1 MRKIL
6 LSVLFVLFVLPA
18 FHAAAE
24 VTVVPGAEA
33 EKSYSELWKI
43 LENPPAGMDSGRIA
57 ECFRDVLNRL
67 EKRNQPEEYDKLLHL
82 VQTKY
87 AENPDVLVMMANC
100 RSSFPDYGYRIGE
113 VFTRAGNRSGTGEM
127 LSCREHD
134 RVFMLKLFLSALKR
148 AEKSSRNLPE
158 RFYGAFAGLLI
169 PEPEES
175 WKLQNL
181 TDLQNALPDYQSR
194 WKAEP
199 RLPSPVNSDGS
210 PIFYSVPS
218 NFDLAKNDGER
229 LRFLLAKAGKEGEQM
244 LADFLCRQLDPSG
257 NWRWVYR
264 SYQSTKEG
272 EEFLKSLSDGETLAY
287 MANGFQRISLP
298 DDQNYIAIYRK
309 YGKYKVLGDLY
320 VARRQFPRALRE
332 YQAALKASPKDK
344 GLMEQIHQ
352 LKDNLCMLAPVKVQ
366 TAGREPELTLIYR
379 NAMEAEVTVRSLDEK
394 KILNTVLEL
403 LSKPQKEFSPGAF
416 YGLPVPDLEKHF
428 HGAVGEEKA
437 KFSLKLD
444 PERDHSDTEKKF
456 RLPLKEAGAYLV
468 TVSLKDGNTSQ
479 MVVWL
484 TEYALTM
491 TQTTDQPNRLLLNHA
506 ATGAPVPDRKI
517 RLHFFRT
524 VYAQKPEEIRK
535 FGKVRIETKNLTL
548 TTDADGSVVMPAM
561 NMSLLWAVADVDGRM
576 AVYTGG
582 GYFSSERQGAGAIY
596 DRTMAFLITDRPIY
610 KPGNMVE
617 FSGFLRRASYREKVS
632 YRYPASVFVTVTAP
646 FGKELYSA
654 EMPLSQKTGAF
665 AGRFHLPDDAALG
678 GYWIAARTR
687 KGGDYLGNI
696 HFRVE
701 EYKKPEY
708 RVAVKL
714 PSGAVRIGE
723 TISASVSAD
732 YYFGQPVADAEVSC
746 SVYRE
751 KAEPYFPLTGP
762 FDWLYGRGYLLS
774 SSSFFWHFFPYY
786 SERSLVLRTAGKL
799 SAEGKFEFKIPT
811 AGIKERFGA
820 DNYRYTVSAEVT
832 DSSRRVVSAQ
842 ESVMATASPF
852 TLFVYPLCGFTR
864 LDGTTTL
871 RIAAVDPAGKELEGT
886 GIVKLFRRG
895 IQANGKFERVGE
907 CLKTIRFRSGENPS
921 FRLNASG
928 VYEAYVE
935 FTSKEGAQESGS
947 CTFRIAGDDGKEN
960 LFSDLPLELSTD
972 RSTYR
977 PGDTAELLISS
988 NKPGSTV
995 YLFTASGMKAYRL
1008 QGYSLVVPFRITA
1021 QDCPNIFVSA
1031 LMIRDGVTSHV
1042 TKQLYIPPESRIL
1055 NVDVSVPS
1063 GKVKPRSRVPLEI
1076 AVTGL
1081 DGKPVSGAFAMTVYD
1096 KALEG
1101 VAADNVPK
1109 INLFFWGWKRWFYAS
1124 FFNAMDRSSP
1134 SYSQDPMRL
1143 FRLISVPV
1151 MRLRGILPENAAMAP
1166 SAANFRIF
1174 KSEAKRKVADS
1185 SLVFAEAD
1193 KLEDGNVSGA
1203 GDGAVSVRSDFL
1215 DRAFWIGQRE
1225 LGKEGKARL
1234 EIPVPDNLTTWV
1246 VKVWSLTPEAGV
1258 GQGSA
1263 EFVVSKDFIAR
1274 LEMPRF
1280 LIAGDKTSVRAILH
1294 NYTAKEVSAS
1304 LSLRG
1309 TTGILRCAGSS
1320 RNNCRIEPGKSVTV
1334 PFEITALKPGRA
1346 EVTLAALA
1354 DGESDAV
1361 RLPLPVL
1368 VRGMEKSV
1376 PTAGHLENQ
1385 KAVIRFTVPERI
1397 RKESVVQ
1404 TVSFA
1409 PGAAVAMVDLLP
1421 YLAAED
1427 SGNVFGVVNRFLPVL
1442 SAKYALEKIGI
1453 PFERAVRGRTVR
1465 DRLYAD
1471 YLHGAERRPVFQA
1484 ETFEKLVSGNLRM
1497 IEGMVNADGG
1507 WGWFSGYREH
1517 SYADTTAYVVDALL
1531 AAKKMGRNVDENRIR
1546 RGIDWLSAHAE
1557 KRFGEIRQGKSTVS
1571 NVDPLVLKTLAE
1583 AGKRHSGLEK
1593 FVFEQKRELSSYAL
1607 VLYALALD
1615 KKSPYLAPVL
1625 AELEKMRKSD
1635 DSAGTAY
1642 LDIKPQW
1649 CFFWY
1654 GDDTATQAAYLR
1666 LLLRQ
1671 NPEDPMA
1678 GKVARYLTTNI
1689 RNAPS
1694 RSSVRALGA
1703 AVESLAEYIRVTGEG
1718 DPDLNIMVRLDE
1730 GHVGS
1735 FRITKENLW
1744 NGEFR
1749 ITIPAEMLPAGEH
1762 LMTISCAGRGS
1773 VFYNTMLTY
1782 FTLEEKIAPA
1792 GGEMRLERKY
1802 YELVPETETAETAGV
1817 GGRPQTLTH
1826 EKVKRIE
1833 RKDLSTIRPG
1843 TIVEVELIADTKNDY
1858 DYVEF
1863 TDRLPAGFEYVKPVS
1878 GYLSWYPAIYAEF
1891 RETGPRF
1898 SQRELGRGKNSIRY
1912 RIRAQLDGI
1921 YQALPASGRGVYA
1934 PELKCNTGNAV
1945 WKIGTEQ

>member
-6 LSVLFVLFVLPA
+6 LSVLLILFVLSVV
-18 FHAAAE
+18 HAAAE

-33 EKSYSELWKI
+33 EKSYSELWKT

-67 EKRNQPEEYDKLLHL
+67 GKRNRPEEYDKLLHL

-113 VFTRAGNRSGTGEM
+113 VFTRGGNRSGTGEM
-127 LSCREHD
+127 LSCRERD
-134 RVFMLKLFLSALKR
+134 RVFILKLFLFAMKR
-148 AEKSSRNLPE
+148 AEKSVRTLPE

-169 PEPEES
+169 PEPERS

-181 TDLQNALPDYQSR
+181 TDLQNALPDYQPR

-210 PIFYSVPS
+210 PLFYSVPS

-264 SYQSTKEG
+264 TYQSTKEG
-272 EEFLKSLSDGETLAY
+272 EQFLKSLSDGETLAY
-287 MANGFQRISLP
+287 LANGFQRISLP

-344 GLMEQIHQ
+344 GLMERIHQ

-379 NAMEAEVTVRSLDEK
+379 NAVEAEVTVRSLDEK

-403 LSKPQKEFSPGAF
+403 LSKPQREFSPGAF
-416 YGLPVPDLEKHF
+416 YGLSVPDLEKHF
-428 HGAVGEEKA
+428 HGAVGEKKA

-484 TEYALTM
+484 MEYALTM

-582 GYFSSERQGAGAIY
+582 GYFSGERQGAGAIY

-610 KPGNMVE
+610 KPGNTVE
-617 FSGFLRRASYREKVS
+617 FSGFLRRASYRENVS
-632 YRYPASVFVTVTAP
+632 YRYPASVFVTVMAP

-654 EMPLSQKTGAF
+654 EMPVSRKTGAF
-665 AGRFHLPDDAALG
+665 AGRFRLPADAALG
-678 GYWIAARTR
+678 GYWIAAWTR
-687 KGGDYLGNI
+687 KAGDYLGNI

-871 RIAAVDPAGKELEGT
+871 RIAAMDPAGKELEGT

-907 CLKTIRFRSGENPS
+907 CLKTIRFRRGENPS
-921 FRLNASG
+921 FRLNVSG

-947 CTFRIAGDDGKEN
+947 CTFRIAGDDGKGN

-988 NKPGSTV
+988 NKPGGTV

-1021 QDCPNIFVSA
+1021 QDCPNLFVSA

-1063 GKVKPRSRVPLEI
+1063 GKVKPRSKVPLEI

-1109 INLFFWGWKRWFYAS
+1109 INLFFWGWERWFYAS
-1124 FFNAMDRSSP
+1124 FFNAMDQSSP

-1166 SAANFRIF
+1166 SAVNFRIF
-1174 KSEAKRKVADS
+1174 KSEAKSKVADS
-1185 SLVFAEAD
+1185 SLVSAEAD
-1193 KLEDGNVSGA
+1193 KRDSGA
-1203 GDGAVSVRSDFL
+1203 GEGAVAVRSDFL

-1246 VKVWSLTPEAGV
+1246 VKVWSLTPETGV

-1280 LIAGDKTSVRAILH
+1280 LIAGDRTSVRAILH
-1294 NYTAKEVSAS
+1294 NYTEKEVPAS

-1309 TTGILRCAGSS
+1309 TSGILRCAGSS
-1320 RNNCRIEPGKSVTV
+1320 RKNCRIEPGKSVTV

-1465 DRLYAD
+1465 DSLYAD
-1471 YLHGAERRPVFQA
+1471 YLREAERRPVFQA

-1507 WGWFSGYREH
+1507 WGWFSGYRER

-1531 AAKKMGRNVDENRIR
+1531 AAKRMGRNVDENRIR
-1546 RGIDWLSAHAE
+1546 RGTAWLSAHAE

-1593 FVFEQKRELSSYAL
+1593 LVFEQRRELSVYAL
-1607 VLYALALD
+1607 ALYALALD
-1615 KKSPYLAPVL
+1615 RTSPYLAPVL
-1625 AELEKMRKSD
+1625 AELEEMRKTD
-1635 DSAGTAY
+1635 DSSGTAY

-1666 LLLRQ
+1666 LLLRR

-1678 GKVARYLTTNI
+1678 GRVARYLTMNI

-1694 RSSVRALGA
+1694 RSSIRALGA

-1735 FRITKENLW
+1735 FHITKENLW
-1744 NGEFR
+1744 NGEFLV
-1749 ITIPAEMLPAGEH
+1749 TIPAEMLPAGGH
-1762 LMTISCAGRGS
+1762 VMTISCAGRGS

-1782 FTLEEKIAPA
+1782 FTLEERIAPA

-1802 YELVPETETAETAGV
+1802 YELVPETETVKTAGV

-1878 GYLSWYPAIYAEF
+1878 GYLSRYPAIYAEF

>member
-1 MRKIL
+1 MQKIL
-6 LSVLFVLFVLPA
+6 LAILCILFALSA
-18 FHAAAE
+18 FHTEAE
-24 VTVVPGAEA
+24 ETVVPCAEA
-33 EKSYSELWKI
+33 GKTYSEIRKI
-43 LENPPAGMDSGRIA
+43 LENPPPGMNSGKIA
-57 ECFRDVLNRL
+57 QCFREALLRLGKLNRP
-67 EKRNQPEEYDKLLHL
+67 QEYDRLLHL
-82 VQTKY
+82 LQTNY
-87 AENPDVLVMMANC
+87 ADHVDVLVMMVNC
-100 RSSFPDYGYRIGE
+100 RSSLPDYGYRIGE
-113 VFTRAGNRSGTGEM
+113 TFTRGENRSGTGEM
-127 LSCREHD
+127 LSCGERD
-134 RVFMLKLFLSALKR
+134 RVFLLKLFLSAMER
-148 AEKSSRNLPE
+148 AEKSARNLPE
-158 RFYGAFAGLLI
+158 RFYGAFARLLL

-181 TDLQNALPDYQSR
+181 TDLRTALPDYQPR

-199 RLPSPVNSDGS
+199 RLPSPVHSDGS
-210 PIFYSVPS
+210 PVFYSVPS
-218 NFDLAKNDGER
+218 NFDLAENDGER

-257 NWRWVYR
+257 NWRWQYR
-264 SYQSTKEG
+264 TYQSTKEG
-272 EEFLKSLSDGETLAY
+272 EQFLKSLSDGETLAY
-287 MANGFQRISLP
+287 LANGFQRISLP
-298 DDQNYIAIYRK
+298 KDQNYITIYRK
-309 YGKYKVLGDLY
+309 HGNHKALGDLY

-332 YQAALKASPKDK
+332 YQAALKASLGDKD
-344 GLMEQIHQ
+344 LMEQIHQ
-352 LKDNLCMLAPVKVQ
+352 IRDNLCMLAPVKVQ

-379 NAMEAEVTVRSLDEK
+379 NAVEAEVTVRSLDEK
-394 KILNTVLEL
+394 KIWNTVLEL
-403 LSKPQKEFSPGAF
+403 LSKPRKEFSPGAF
-416 YGLPVPDLEKHF
+416 YRFSVPDLEKHF

-582 GYFSSERQGAGAIY
+582 GYFSGERQGAGAIY

-610 KPGNMVE
+610 KPGNTVE
-617 FSGFLRRASYREKVS
+617 FSGFLRRASYRENVS

-654 EMPLSQKTGAF
+654 EMPVSRKTGAF
-665 AGRFHLPDDAALG
+665 AGRFRLPADAALG
-678 GYWIAARTR
+678 GYWIAAWTR
-687 KGGDYLGNI
+687 KAGDYLGNI

-871 RIAAVDPAGKELEGT
+871 RIAAMDPAGKELEGT

-895 IQANGKFERVGE
+895 IRTDGRFERVGE

-921 FRLNASG
+921 FRLNVSG

-947 CTFRIAGDDGKEN
+947 CTFRIAGNDGKEN

-977 PGDTAELLISS
+977 PGNTAELLISS
-988 NKPGSTV
+988 NKPGGTV
-995 YLFTASGMKAYRL
+995 YLFTASGMKTYRL

-1021 QDCPNIFVSA
+1021 QDCPNLFVSA
-1031 LMIRDGVTSHV
+1031 LTIRDGGTSHV

-1055 NVDVSVPS
+1055 KVEVSVPT

-1076 AVTGL
+1076 AVTDL
-1081 DGKPVSGAFAMTVYD
+1081 NGKPVSGAFAITVYD

-1101 VAADNVPK
+1101 LAADNVPK

-1124 FFNAMDRSSP
+1124 FFHAMDQRSP

-1143 FRLISVPV
+1143 FRPLSASFLP
-1151 MRLRGILPENAAMAP
+1151 LNGIVQENAAMAP
-1166 SAANFRIF
+1166 SAASFRIF
-1174 KSEAKRKVADS
+1174 QSSVKSKAADS
-1185 SLVFAEAD
+1185 SSLFAKAD
-1193 KLEDGNVSGA
+1193 KRENGNASGT
-1203 GDGAVSVRSDFL
+1203 GDGSVAVRSDFL

-1225 LGKEGKARL
+1225 LGKEGKTRL

-1246 VKVWSLTPEAGV
+1246 VKVWSLTPEAEV

-1294 NYTAKEVSAS
+1294 NYTAKELSAS

-1309 TTGILRCAGSS
+1309 TAGILRCTGNS
-1320 RNNCRIEPGKSVTV
+1320 RKNGRIKPGKSVTV

-1354 DGESDAV
+1354 EGESDAV

-1385 KAVIRFTVPERI
+1385 KAVIRFTVPEKI

-1404 TVSFA
+1404 TVTFA

-1471 YLHGAERRPVFQA
+1471 YLRGAERRPVFQA

-1593 FVFEQKRELSSYAL
+1593 LVFEQKRDLSSYAL

-1625 AELEKMRKSD
+1625 AELEEMRKSD

-1678 GKVARYLTTNI
+1678 GRVARYLTKNI

-1694 RSSVRALGA
+1694 RSSIRALGA
-1703 AVESLAEYIRVTGEG
+1703 AVESLAEYISVTGEG

-1817 GGRPQTLTH
+1817 GGRPQILRH
-1826 EKVKRIE
+1826 EKEKRIE

-1843 TIVEVELIADTKNDY
+1843 TIVEVELIADTRNDY

-1863 TDRLPAGFEYVKPVS
+1863 TDHLPAGFEYVKPVS
-1878 GYLSWYPAIYAEF
+1878 GYLSWNPAVYAEF

-1934 PELKCNTGNAV
+1934 PELKCNTGNTQ
-1945 WKIGTEQ
+1945 WTIGEEP

>member
-1 MRKIL
+1 MQKIL
-6 LSVLFVLFVLPA
+6 LAILCILFALSA
-18 FHAAAE
+18 FHAEAE
-24 VTVVPGAEA
+24 ETVVPCAEA
-33 EKSYSELWKI
+33 GKTYSEIRKI
-43 LENPPAGMDSGRIA
+43 LENPPPGMDSGKIA
-57 ECFRDVLNRL
+57 QCFREALLRLGKLNRP
-67 EKRNQPEEYDKLLHL
+67 QEYDRLLHL
-82 VQTKY
+82 LQTNY
-87 AENPDVLVMMANC
+87 ADHVDVLVMMENC
-100 RSSFPDYGYRIGE
+100 RSSLPDYGYRIGE
-113 VFTRAGNRSGTGEM
+113 TFTRGENRSGTGEM
-127 LSCREHD
+127 LSCGERD
-134 RVFMLKLFLSALKR
+134 RVFLLKLFLSAMER
-148 AEKSSRNLPE
+148 AEKSARNLPE
-158 RFYGAFAGLLI
+158 RFYGAFARLLL

-181 TDLQNALPDYQSR
+181 TDLRTALPDYQPR

-199 RLPSPVNSDGS
+199 RLPSPVHSDGS
-210 PIFYSVPS
+210 PVFYSVPS

-264 SYQSTKEG
+264 TYQSTKEG
-272 EEFLKSLSDGETLAY
+272 EKFLKSLSDGETLAY
-287 MANGFQRISLP
+287 LANGFQRISLP
-298 DDQNYIAIYRK
+298 EDQNYITIYRK
-309 YGKYKVLGDLY
+309 HGNHKALGDLY
-320 VARRQFPRALRE
+320 VARRQFPRALKE
-332 YQAALKASPKDK
+332 YQAALKAPPGKK
-344 GLMEQIHQ
+344 ELMERIHQ

-379 NAMEAEVTVRSLDEK
+379 NAVEAEVTVRSLDEK

-403 LSKPQKEFSPGAF
+403 LSKPQREFSPGAF
-416 YGLPVPDLEKHF
+416 YGLSVPDLEKHF

-582 GYFSSERQGAGAIY
+582 GYFSGERQGAGAIY

-610 KPGNMVE
+610 KPGNTVE
-617 FSGFLRRASYREKVS
+617 FSGFLRRASYRENVS

-654 EMPLSQKTGAF
+654 EMPVSRKTGAF
-665 AGRFHLPDDAALG
+665 AGRFRLPADAALG
-678 GYWIAARTR
+678 GYWIAAWTR
-687 KGGDYLGNI
+687 KAGDYLGNI

-871 RIAAVDPAGKELEGT
+871 RIAAMDPAGKELEGT

-895 IQANGKFERVGE
+895 IRANGKFERVGE

-921 FRLNASG
+921 FRLNVSG

-947 CTFRIAGDDGKEN
+947 CMFRIAGDDGKGN

-988 NKPGSTV
+988 SKPGGTV

-1063 GKVKPRSRVPLEI
+1063 GKVKPRSKVPLEI

-1124 FFNAMDRSSP
+1124 FFHAMDQSSP

-1143 FRLISVPV
+1143 FRLISAPV

-1166 SAANFRIF
+1166 SAANFRRF
-1174 KSEAKRKVADS
+1174 KSEAKSKVADS
-1185 SLVFAEAD
+1185 SSVSAEAD
-1193 KLEDGNVSGA
+1193 KRDFGA
-1203 GDGAVSVRSDFL
+1203 GEGAVTVRSDFL

-1234 EIPVPDNLTTWV
+1234 EVPVPDNLTTWV
-1246 VKVWSLTPEAGV
+1246 VKVWSLTPETGV

-1280 LIAGDKTSVRAILH
+1280 LIAGDRTSVRAILH
-1294 NYTAKEVSAS
+1294 NYTEKEVSAS

-1309 TTGILRCAGSS
+1309 TAGILRCAGSS
-1320 RNNCRIEPGKSVTV
+1320 RKNCRIEPGKSVTV

-1354 DGESDAV
+1354 EGESDAV

-1404 TVSFA
+1404 TISFA

-1471 YLHGAERRPVFQA
+1471 YLRGAERRPVFQA

-1507 WGWFSGYREH
+1507 WGWFSGYRER

-1531 AAKKMGRNVDENRIR
+1531 AAKRMGRNVDENRIR
-1546 RGIDWLSAHAE
+1546 RGTAWLSAHAE

-1593 FVFEQKRELSSYAL
+1593 LVFEQRRELSVYAL
-1607 VLYALALD
+1607 ALYALALD
-1615 KKSPYLAPVL
+1615 RTSPYLAPVL
-1625 AELEKMRKSD
+1625 AELEEMRKTD
-1635 DSAGTAY
+1635 DSSGTAY

-1678 GKVARYLTTNI
+1678 GRVARYLTTNI
-1689 RNAPS
+1689 RNTPS
-1694 RSSVRALGA
+1694 RSSIRALGA

-1735 FRITKENLW
+1735 FHITKENLW
-1744 NGEFR
+1744 NGEFLV
-1749 ITIPAEMLPAGEH
+1749 TIPAEMLPAGGH
-1762 LMTISCAGRGS
+1762 VMTISCAGRGS

-1782 FTLEEKIAPA
+1782 FTLEERIAPA

-1802 YELVPETETAETAGV
+1802 YELVPETETVKTAGV

-1843 TIVEVELIADTKNDY
+1843 TIVEVELIADTRNDY

-1863 TDRLPAGFEYVKPVS
+1863 TDHLPAGFEYVKPVS
-1878 GYLSWYPAIYAEF
+1878 GYLSWNPAVYAEF

-1934 PELKCNTGNAV
+1934 PELKCNTGNTQ
-1945 WKIGTEQ
+1945 WTIGEEP